1 MVVEVELVFFGG
13 CVYFQFVGM
22 PNQAMMM
29 VIGIPIR
36 QYYFQA
42 H

>member
-1 MVVEVELVFFGG
+1 MMVEVELLFFGG

-22 PNQAMMM
+22 SDQVMMM
-29 VIGIPIR
+29 VIGIQIR
-36 QYYFQA
+36 RYYFQA